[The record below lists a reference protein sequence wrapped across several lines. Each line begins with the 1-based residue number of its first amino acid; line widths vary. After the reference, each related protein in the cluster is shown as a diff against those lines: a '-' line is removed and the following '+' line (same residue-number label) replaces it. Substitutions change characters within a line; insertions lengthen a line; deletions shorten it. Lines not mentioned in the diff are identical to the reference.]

1 MKDFVRLGAAGVRVS
16 RLCLGTMNFGKILN
30 EADSHAILDRSV
42 DLGVNFI
49 DTADVYGGVK
59 QRGRAEE
66 YIGSW
71 WGSGSSRRDSVVLAT
86 KVFGPMGTGPNDRGL
101 SAAHIRQACEASLR
115 RLRTDHIDLYQMHHV
130 DRTVSWEE
138 IWEAMGRL
146 VEEGKVVYVGS
157 SNFAALHIA
166 RCQSVAARRNML
178 GLVSEQSL
186 YNFVHREVELE
197 VLPACREFGMAVL
210 AWSPLAG
217 GILGGT
223 VGDGDTHRRREKD
236 SVALLERHGERVK
249 AYESLC
255 REIGHVA
262 AIVAL
267 AWFLHRP
274 GTVIPIL
281 GPRTVAQFA
290 QSLDAL
296 EVRLSDDVL
305 RRLDEIWP
313 GPGGEAPEAYAW

>member
-1 MKDFVRLGAAGVRVS
+1 MRLGAAGVRVS

-42 DLGVNFI
+42 DLGINFI

-71 WGSGSSRRDSVVLAT
+71 WGSGSSRRESVVLAT
-86 KVFGPMGTGPNDRGL
+86 KVYGTMGTGPNDRGL
-101 SAAHIRQACEASLR
+101 SAVHIRQGCEASLR

-138 IWEAMGRL
+138 IWEAMALL
-146 VEEGKVVYVGS
+146 VQEGKVVYVGS

-166 RCQSVAARRNML
+166 RCQSVAARRNQL

-223 VGDGDTHRRREKD
+223 AGGGDMHRRRGKD
-236 SVALLERHGERVK
+236 SVALLERHGEQMK
-249 AYESLC
+249 SYESLC
-255 REIGHVA
+255 REIGHDA
-262 AIVAL
+262 AIVSL
-267 AWFLHRP
+267 AWLLHRP

-281 GPRTVAQFA
+281 GPRTIAQVE

-305 RRLDEIWP
+305 RRLDENWP

>member
-1 MKDFVRLGAAGVRVS
+1 MNEYVRLGSAGVRVS

-42 DLGVNFI
+42 ELGVNFI
-49 DTADVYGGVK
+49 DTADVYGGVT
-59 QRGRAEE
+59 QRGRSEE
-66 YIGSW
+66 YIGTW
-71 WGSGSSRRDSVVLAT
+71 WGNGSLKRDSVVLAT
-86 KVFGPMGTGPNDRGL
+86 KVYGPMGTGVNDRGL
-101 SAAHIRQACEASLR
+101 SAVHIRHACEASLR

-130 DRTVSWEE
+130 DRSVSWEE

-146 VEEGKVVYVGS
+146 VQDGKVIYVGC

-166 RCQSVAARRNML
+166 RSQAVAARRNML

-217 GILGGT
+217 GVLGGSVADAEMHRRKEKSSLELLGR
-223 VGDGDTHRRREKD
+223 VGDRM
-236 SVALLERHGERVK
+236 A
-249 AYESLC
+249 AYNALC
-255 REIGHVA
+255 RDIGSDP

-281 GPRTVAQFA
+281 GPRTVAQCE

-296 EVRLSDDVL
+296 NIHLTDDIM